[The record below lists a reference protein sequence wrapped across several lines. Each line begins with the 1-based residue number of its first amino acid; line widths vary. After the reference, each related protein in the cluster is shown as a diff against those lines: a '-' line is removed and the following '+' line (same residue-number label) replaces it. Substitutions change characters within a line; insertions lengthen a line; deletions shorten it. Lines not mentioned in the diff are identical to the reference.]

1 MVMSLTGI
9 ISETLRN
16 CNITFEL
23 SDFKDTAV
31 DKQGHRNAREETF
44 ANIQDALYIFLQ
56 QL

>member
-1 MVMSLTGI
+1 MSLTGI